1 MTKLYTFLFIAL
13 IFASCKKEPEEVVFS
28 NNEIASYDQVP
39 RILIENY
46 VNRVFI
52 DLIGREPTDLEMEA
66 ESNALK
72 SANADVNSRN
82 MLVQKLMFNEDF
94 VEGDGSYR
102 DAFIRKF
109 YEDQKGRFIDG
120 ASDANLLEDYNVFRS
135 IAIQDSLEGNFL
147 VYEIVM
153 IEANKVLDVLNS
165 REQLKNGEI
174 DFREMCRRMMFNS
187 IYDDINMNTFNFINA
202 TFDDC
207 FARFPTESEY
217 NGVEDAIEFNGSGA
231 LFGQTVNSKPSYLN
245 VIVNSNEFDEGYVR
259 WVYGSFLAR
268 EATSNEVFVNAPL
281 FSTEADYTL
290 IQQKILISNE
300 YAGFE

>member
-1 MTKLYTFLFIAL
+1 MPRIYLLLVIVL
-13 IFASCKKEPEEVVFS
+13 ILGSCKKEPEEVVFS
-28 NNEIASYDQVP
+28 NNDIAAYDQVP

-66 ESNALK
+66 ESNTLK
-72 SANADVNSRN
+72 AANADVNSRVA
-82 MLVQKLMFNEDF
+82 LVQKLMFNEDF

-102 DAFIRKF
+102 EAYMRKF

-120 ASDANLLEDYNVFRS
+120 ASDANLWEDYNVFRS

-153 IEANKVLDVLNS
+153 IEANKVLDVINC
-165 REQLKNGEI
+165 REELKDGEI

-207 FARFPTESEY
+207 FGRFPTESEY
-217 NGVEDAIEFNGSGA
+217 FGVEDAIEFNGSGA
-231 LFGQTVNSKPSYLN
+231 LFGQSVNSKPSYLN
-245 VIVNSNEFDEGYVR
+245 VLVNSNEFDEGYIR
-259 WVYGSFLAR
+259 WVYAAYLSR
-268 EATSNEVFVNAPL
+268 EATSNEVYINAPL
-281 FSTEADYTL
+281 FSAGTDYTL